1 MYEPKHI
8 LKDTMYKPSEPL
20 SDEDEGSNF
29 NTPIFGRRNMED
41 YFYESGTKKK
51 DDEDNEYSGIFY
63 ANALHYWYSSTF
75 NNTYLI

>member
-1 MYEPKHI
+1 MYEPKNI

-41 YFYESGTKKK
+41 YFYESRTKKK
-51 DDEDNEYSGIFY
+51 DDEDNEYSGIFVLMCY
-63 ANALHYWYSSTF
+63 IIGIHPL
-75 NNTYLI
+75 